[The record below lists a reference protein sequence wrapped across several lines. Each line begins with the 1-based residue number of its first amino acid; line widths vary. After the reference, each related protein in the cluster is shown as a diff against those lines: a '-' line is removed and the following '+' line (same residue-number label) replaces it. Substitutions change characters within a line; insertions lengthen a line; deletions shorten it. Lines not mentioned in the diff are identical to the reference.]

1 MSFNMYEVKFTA
13 TAKLHLS
20 QLEKKYQS
28 AAAKAIDR
36 LAINPKIGD
45 ALQGTLK
52 GYWRLRFSSYR
63 IIYTIRQSAL
73 IVIVFEVAHRR
84 EVYKRNF

>member
-1 MSFNMYEVKFTA
+1 MYEVKFTA

-36 LAINPKIGD
+36 LAMNPKIGD

-73 IVIVFEVAHRR
+73 VVIVFEVAHRR

>member
-1 MSFNMYEVKFTA
+1 MYEVKFTA

-20 QLEKKYQS
+20 RLEKKYQS

-45 ALQGTLK
+45 TLQGTLK

-63 IIYTIRQSAL
+63 IIYTIRQSTL
-73 IVIVFEVAHRR
+73 VVIVFEVAHRR

>member
-1 MSFNMYEVKFTA
+1 MYEVKFTA
-13 TAKLHLS
+13 TAKLRLS

-36 LAINPKIGD
+36 LAMNPKIGD

-73 IVIVFEVAHRR
+73 VVIVFEVAHRR

>member
-1 MSFNMYEVKFTA
+1 MYEVKFTA
-13 TAKLHLS
+13 TAKLHFS

-28 AAAKAIDR
+28 AAAKAIDH
-36 LAINPKIGD
+36 LAVNPKIGD

-73 IVIVFEVAHRR
+73 VVIVFEVAHRR